1 MLSLRG
7 SSYNMFLLLFSLAA
21 TSPFI
26 VDVYSEVH
34 AETKLRLAYPD
45 VLHTTTCII
54 AIMSGA
60 YLSKELYQLCE

>member
-45 VLHTTTCII
+45 VLHYHVRRVSFERIVSI
-54 AIMSGA
+54 V
-60 YLSKELYQLCE
+60 